1 MGRFIYVHVG
11 WSSVAKRGKDC
22 LPEDR
27 VGVEEPR
34 PASHDNTNIGAARTA
49 SRKGRKLL
57 AGMKSAGRALVMCT
71 KVSTLGPTV
80 TW

>member
-1 MGRFIYVHVG
+1 MCMWGGHLWPREEGTAFL
-11 WSSVAKRGKDC
+11 RT
-22 LPEDR
+22 R
-27 VGVEEPR
+27 VGVKEPR